1 MTDKSKQVVTKDI
14 NDIDVV
20 KVKDMLSRVKGKI
33 SDFSGEI
40 DDEFAK
46 ELNAQ
51 LKAAK
56 YSDDSIFI
64 SRNKLW
70 DMWFQKL
77 FGQLISVKL
86 WVMALITILLVMG
99 FITNAQFATIIG
111 VVMGLKGAFS
121 VADVWKRQGSRNML
135 DKI

>member
-33 SDFSGEI
+33 SDFSGKI